1 MDANIKHGMTWMCSV
16 LNKSYD
22 KLHLRVQE
30 DMEVAEKKRQVEN
43 AARKERVRKAR
54 EERYGTFS
62 EILNTFLFLFSNK
75 MFAIRAGIQEM
86 IVRIANREDP
96 DQTASEEAV

>member
-1 MDANIKHGMTWMCSV
+1 MSAATLYSLLQETCSAIKGTGKRMDANIKHGMTWMCSV

-54 EERYGTFS
+54 EERYGKT
-62 EILNTFLFLFSNK
+62 T
-75 MFAIRAGIQEM
+75 
-86 IVRIANREDP
+86 
-96 DQTASEEAV
+96 T